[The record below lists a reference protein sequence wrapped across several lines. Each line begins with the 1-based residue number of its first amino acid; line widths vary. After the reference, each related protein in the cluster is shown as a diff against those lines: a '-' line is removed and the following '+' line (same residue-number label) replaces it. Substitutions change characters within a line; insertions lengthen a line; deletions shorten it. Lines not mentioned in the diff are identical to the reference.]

1 VIGTGLPPV
10 LAMRAM
16 GWNNGFWLVANMWRG
31 EGGGDSWDA
40 IINALQYLD
49 TRGTDQFYESLY
61 YSSSHKFI
69 YSPLSLVFFRLT
81 QFSPF
86 IDWYSASRMNN
97 ASWWVM
103 VATTLLVRE
112 SGVRYGRSHSAPN
125 LIETIGMAILPVIA
139 VSIFFR
145 LPADFETVKFKP
157 GWISSR

>member
-1 VIGTGLPPV
+1 MPSSTPYSTWTHEEP
-10 LAMRAM
+10 
-16 GWNNGFWLVANMWRG
+16 
-31 EGGGDSWDA
+31 
-40 IINALQYLD
+40 INF
-49 TRGTDQFYESLY
+49 TSLC
-61 YSSSHKFI
+61 I
-69 YSPLSLVFFRLT
+69 TVRVTSPLSLVFFRLT